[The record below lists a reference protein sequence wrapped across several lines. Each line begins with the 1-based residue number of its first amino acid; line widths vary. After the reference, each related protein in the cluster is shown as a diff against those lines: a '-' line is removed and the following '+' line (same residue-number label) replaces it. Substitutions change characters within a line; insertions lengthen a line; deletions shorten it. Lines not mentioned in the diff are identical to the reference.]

1 MAPNE
6 TPNPPRRAF
15 LVFLLIVVPILLFIG
30 WSQASLNLSFIH
42 PRSASQTLLLL
53 VVSTLIFLAFVIFAL
68 ILARNLLKL
77 YFERRSHK
85 LGSRFRTKMV
95 VAFLALTLVPV
106 CFLFAFSYGLLN
118 RSIDKWFGIPFDV
131 VRSDATEV
139 VHQLAIQAENRSRH
153 LALHLTTSP
162 QLAAAAAIGDRAAL
176 KQVLQRE
183 VADLSSESA
192 MFFGPRGTLLAAAG
206 KVELSGATVRALLPQ
221 HNFSHL
227 PPEGLSIRKRFND
240 EEIFLSIRPLNYAA
254 GGTSGFV
261 VTLTRLPMN
270 IAYIAS
276 QIQSE
281 AQKYDQLSHQRKAV
295 RRVYLLSLSLLTLLI
310 LFVASWFALFFSKQV
325 TVPIQALA
333 IATHEVSRGNLGYR
347 IATRGDDE
355 LGSLI
360 QSFNEMTRQLQENR
374 LALERAAQEI
384 QKANRELEE
393 RGNIMEAI
401 LENIPTGVVSF
412 DPQGRIAQVNSTAE
426 RMFGPDA
433 ISNAQ
438 RLGDLFSADEAREV
452 KRLFQRAL
460 RQGVVTRQ
468 MELQLGN
475 RRAFVALTLSSIRAR
490 HGAVGSLLVLED
502 LTELLRAQKAMAWQE
517 VAQRVAH
524 EIKNPL
530 TPIQLSAE
538 RIRRWI
544 GRADPQAPGKEMVA
558 AVEQSAGLIERE
570 VSTLKTLVDE
580 FSHFARFPE
589 SRPVFLDLNG
599 IVGKALQVFD
609 GRLDGIT
616 VRCELAAALPSIHAD
631 PDQMK
636 RVLVNL
642 IDNAAEA
649 LEQSPAK
656 EIWLRTALDPERDVV
671 VLTVADSGPGIP
683 LEAKERLFLPFFS
696 TKRRGTGLGLAI
708 VSRIISEHN
717 GTIRV
722 EENRPL
728 GTKFIIEIPVE
739 HAPAA
744 AASPSRE
751 A

>member
-1 MAPNE
+1 MAPNDS
-6 TPNPPRRAF
+6 PHPPRRAF

-77 YFERRSHK
+77 YFERRSRK

-131 VRSDATEV
+131 VRTDATEV
-139 VHQLAIQAENRSRH
+139 ARQLAIQAENRSLH
-153 LALHLTTSP
+153 LAVHLATSP
-162 QLAAAAAIGDRAAL
+162 QLEAAAAHRNRAAL
-176 KQVLQRE
+176 QRVLQRE
-183 VADLSSESA
+183 VADLPSESA
-192 MFFGPRGTLLAAAG
+192 LFFGPTGDLLAAAG
-206 KVELSGATVRALLPQ
+206 KVELSGATVRALLPR
-221 HNFSHL
+221 HSFSDL
-227 PPEGLSIRKRFND
+227 PAEGFSLQKRLNG
-240 EEIFLSIRPLNYAA
+240 EEIYLSMRPLKFA
-254 GGTSGFV
+254 GGGTAGV
-261 VTLTRLPMN
+261 IVTLTRLPMN
-270 IAYIAS
+270 IAHIAS
-276 QIQSE
+276 QIQDE
-281 AQKYDQLSHQRKAV
+281 ALKYDQLSHQRKAV
-295 RRVYLLSLSLLTLLI
+295 RGVYLLSLCLLTLLI

-333 IATHEVSRGNLGYR
+333 SATREVSEGNLDYR
-347 IATRGDDE
+347 IAARGDDE

-360 QSFNEMTRQLQENR
+360 QSFNEMTRQLKENR

-393 RGNIMEAI
+393 HGNIMEAI

-412 DPQGRIAQVNSTAE
+412 DPQGRIMQANSAAE
-426 RMFGPDA
+426 RMFGHDA
-433 ISNAQ
+433 ILNAR
-438 RLGDLFSADEAREV
+438 RLGDLFPPDEAREV
-452 KRLFQRAL
+452 ARLFRRAL

-468 MELQLGN
+468 MELGLGN

-502 LTELLRAQKAMAWQE
+502 LTEMLRAQKAVAWQE
-517 VAQRVAH
+517 VAQRIAH

-544 GRADPQAPGKEMVA
+544 DRSDPQTTNGELIT
-558 AVEQSAGLIERE
+558 AVEQSAALIERE
-570 VSTLKTLVDE
+570 VATLKTLVDE
-580 FSHFARFPE
+580 FSHFARFPA
-589 SRPVFLDLNG
+589 SRPVISDLNR
-599 IVGKALQVFD
+599 IVEKAVQVFD
-609 GRLDGIT
+609 GRLDAVT
-616 VRCELAAALPSIHAD
+616 VRCELAAGLPAIHAD

-649 LEQSPAK
+649 LEHSPAK
-656 EIWLRTALDPERDVV
+656 EIWVRTVLDAERDMV
-671 VLTVADSGPGIP
+671 VLVVADSGPGIP
-683 LEAKERLFLPFFS
+683 LQAKERLFFPFFS

-728 GTKFIIEIPVE
+728 GTKFIIELPVE

-744 AASPSRE
+744 KAHPSQE